1 MSEIDLALVGG
12 RVRTL
17 DPERPGAVAVGI
29 AGGDVVAVGDDAE
42 IRELAGPRT
51 ETIELRGAVV
61 VPGLTD
67 SHIHPLQGALDTRGA
82 DLRGISSL
90 DEVREAV
97 AAERRR
103 CGPDQWV
110 LGYALEYDVFRESGI
125 RGDLFEDAAQGSPAL
140 LTFMD
145 LHTAVATPR
154 ALELAGVSGPRS
166 FSENAE
172 IVCRGGAPTGEL
184 REWAA
189 VATVERAVPEQS
201 HAERYALHAAAL
213 REHAAA
219 GLTGGHAMD
228 GTLATHDLLREL
240 EANGDLVQR
249 YVVPFTIVPESVPDD
264 WAELLPHRDDGGRRW
279 RAGVAKFFIDGVI
292 DAGTGWLYEPDTE
305 GEGTLPFWP
314 DPSHYRRAVAT
325 FAHAGF
331 QCATHATGD
340 RGVREAL
347 DAYREAAAA
356 PLRGR
361 HRIEHIETLQP
372 HDLPRFA
379 AEGVVA
385 SMQAQHML
393 WCDPG
398 PPDSSNWSRRLGPE
412 RSSSGRA
419 FPIRSL
425 RESGALVA
433 LGSDWPVVR
442 FDPRLGLSAA
452 RLRRPPGLR
461 DQPPYDDQALD
472 GLAALAGYTTGA
484 AATIGEEERLGRI
497 RPGFAADI
505 TVFADD
511 PVDCDPDDLPALP
524 VVLTVVD
531 GEVVYRAEL

>member
-1 MSEIDLALVGG
+1 MSKIDLALVGA

-17 DPERPGAVAVGI
+17 DSERPAAEAVAIAGGEIVAVGSN
-29 AGGDVVAVGDDAE
+29 AE
-42 IRELAGPRT
+42 IRELGAA
-51 ETIELRGAVV
+51 ETIDLHGAVV

-82 DLRGISSL
+82 DLRELSSL
-90 DEVREAV
+90 DDVLDAV

-103 CGPDQWV
+103 CAPDQWV
-110 LGYALEYDVFRESGI
+110 LGFGLEYDVFRESGI
-125 RGDLFEDAAQGSPAL
+125 RGELFEDVAEGSPAL

-154 ALELAGVSGPRS
+154 ALELAGVTGPRT

-172 IVCRGGAPTGEL
+172 IVCREGAPTGEL

-189 VATVERAVPEQS
+189 VATVERAMPQPTD
-201 HAERYALHAAAL
+201 AERYALHAAAL
-213 REHAAA
+213 REHA

-249 YVVPFTIVPESVPDD
+249 FVVPFTIVPESQPDE
-264 WAELLPHRDDGGRRW
+264 WKALLSYRDAGGRRW

-292 DAGTGWLYEPDTE
+292 DAGTGWLYEPDSE

-314 DPSHYRRAVAT
+314 YPSHYRRAVAT
-325 FAHAGF
+325 FARAGF

-347 DAYREAAAA
+347 DAYREADAA
-356 PLRGR
+356 PIRGR

-393 WCDPG
+393 WCE
-398 PPDSSNWSRRLGPE
+398 PDRSDNWSRRLGSE
-412 RSSSGRA
+412 RAAPGRA

-425 RESGALVA
+425 QESGAVVA
-433 LGSDWPVVR
+433 LGSDWPVAR

-452 RLRRPPGLR
+452 RLRRPPGEHTR
-461 DQPPYDDQALD
+461 QPYDDEAID
-472 GLAALAGYTTGA
+472 ALAALAGYTTGA
-484 AATIGEEERLGRI
+484 AATIGEETRLGRI
-497 RPGFAADI
+497 RAGFAADL

-511 PVDCDPDDLPALP
+511 PVECDPDELPELP

-531 GEVVYRAEL
+531 GEVVHRAG